1 MIGRRMPVSTFS
13 RCIALEFRRTTEG
26 FVKFAQED
34 DSELSDLRR
43 RLRRWSMDH
52 VGSLRKVAPP
62 MPNGFRNRLENNWCV
77 LLAIADLCS
86 GAEDWGDKA
95 RQAAINIEAV
105 SDKTS
110 IGMRLLMHIKRIF
123 DEYHWDAVLSA
134 TLVNLLKE
142 DLEAPWATWGK
153 KQTGLTQNSLAKLLD
168 QYRIKS
174 CDVHLPGN
182 IHGKGYKRSQFEPE
196 WAAFL
201 PKDLPLPPES
211 DL

>member
-1 MIGRRMPVSTFS
+1 M
-13 RCIALEFRRTTEG
+13 
-26 FVKFAQED
+26 
-34 DSELSDLRR
+34 
-43 RLRRWSMDH
+43 
-52 VGSLRKVAPP
+52 
-62 MPNGFRNRLENNWCV
+62 
-77 LLAIADLCS
+77 
-86 GAEDWGDKA
+86 
-95 RQAAINIEAV
+95 
-105 SDKTS
+105 
-110 IGMRLLMHIKRIF
+110 
-123 DEYHWDAVLSA
+123 LSA